1 MLSGNRADR
10 RTGLVA
16 LSNDLRLLFRGPAPA
31 PTGTGEHFQ
40 TPRRLRFKQKLSV
53 RHVSNGLEPPSDNRR
68 SAEKIEVGVKAP
80 LTVERGVRNEK
91 GHPKDGPLDARLWIG

>member
-1 MLSGNRADR
+1 MPSGNRADR

-40 TPRRLRFKQKLSV
+40 VRFPESTT
-53 RHVSNGLEPPSDNRR
+53 NRR
-68 SAEKIEVGVKAP
+68 EIPS
-80 LTVERGVRNEK
+80 
-91 GHPKDGPLDARLWIG
+91 